1 MKNNPL
7 SRWNSVRSNF
17 EMMLLPMTIQQ
28 LVDTWVT
35 IRLIDTQDTEAANK
49 TNASRNLTSKIKWHL
64 PTLWQIRKTLIVVNL
79 SFSLQPN
86 KYNMKVREYC
96 QSGVSKI
103 KIQYFGVIK
112 NFWLGRYQTICYL
125 QQQES
130 HKVGSGESRRNLA
143 MYALMWIIHTFS
155 NMISSHKESKSRK
168 SHLLESWCTLS
179 NL

>member
-1 MKNNPL
+1 
-7 SRWNSVRSNF
+7 
-17 EMMLLPMTIQQ
+17 MMLLLMRIQQ

-35 IRLIDTQDTEAANK
+35 IRLIDTQDTEAANR
-49 TNASRNLTSKIKWHL
+49 TNASRNLISKIKWPL
-64 PTLWQIRKTLIVVNL
+64 PTLWQIRKIQTAVNL

-103 KIQYFGVIK
+103 KIQYFGAIK
-112 NFWLGRYQTICYL
+112 NFWLGRYQIISCP

-130 HKVGSGESRRNLA
+130 HRVGSDESRRKWA
-143 MYALMWIIHTFS
+143 MYAPMLITHTYS
-155 NMISSHKESKSRK
+155 NMILSRKELKSRK
-168 SHLLESWCTLS
+168 SHSLESWCTLS

>member
-1 MKNNPL
+1 
-7 SRWNSVRSNF
+7 
-17 EMMLLPMTIQQ
+17 MMLLLMRIQQ

-35 IRLIDTQDTEAANK
+35 IRLIDTQDIEAASK
-49 TNASRNLTSKIKWHL
+49 TNASRNLINKIKWPL
-64 PTLWQIRKTLIVVNL
+64 LTLWQIRKIQTAVNL

-103 KIQYFGVIK
+103 KIQYFGAIK
-112 NFWLGRYQTICYL
+112 NFWLGRYQIISCP

-130 HKVGSGESRRNLA
+130 HRVGSDESRRKWA
-143 MYALMWIIHTFS
+143 MYAPMLITHTSS

-168 SHLLESWCTLS
+168 SHSLESWCTLS